1 MSTHILLMRH
11 AETAA
16 PAVFHGAESDIG
28 LSERGLRQAQ
38 AAAGGLAGR
47 APAAVICSA
56 MRRAI
61 DTATPIAAACG
72 VPLRIEPSLHERR
85 VGVLGGLPTSPE
97 HPYWTETLNR
107 WINGDTSF
115 STEGGESFDDIRDR
129 VLPVWNRLADEFAD
143 RRLIVVAHGLVCR
156 VLLLSLLPNFT
167 VADWKRIGSVRNLAM
182 SELVFD
188 GITWRAASL
197 NQIPEPVLRET

>member
-1 MSTHILLMRH
+1 MRH
-11 AETAA
+11 AETAV

-28 LSERGLRQAQ
+28 LSERGVRQAQ
-38 AAAGGLAGR
+38 AAANVLA
-47 APAAVICSA
+47 ACSPAAVISSA

-61 DTATPIAAACG
+61 DTATPIAAACEA
-72 VPLRIEPSLHERR
+72 PLRIEPSLHERR
-85 VGVLGGLPTSPE
+85 VGILGGLPTSPE

-115 STEGGESFDDIRDR
+115 STEGAESFDAIRDR

-143 RRLIVVAHGLVCR
+143 RQLIVVAHGLVCR
-156 VLLLSLLPNFT
+156 VLLLSLLPNYT
-167 VADWKRIGSVRNLAM
+167 VADWKRIGLVRNLAI

-188 GITWRAASL
+188 GISWRAESL
-197 NQIPEPVLRET
+197 NQVPESVLRES